1 MYSTIQRLNTLS
13 SLWVNA
19 LFFLCLW
26 ITVSTYFDNKYA
38 TSNVK
43 LISAQRKTARISY
56 SFRNIRQEYAFI
68 RFELDTDVRPLFEW
82 NTKQVFIYVVGSY
95 VSSKN
100 YPYNEVII
108 WSRTIR
114 RKKDGMIRVRNQENV
129 YSFNDIE
136 GSFMNKNL
144 TLCMYYNIMPQVG
157 ILKWGNG
164 SPSGRMRFS

>member
-1 MYSTIQRLNTLS
+1 MYILI
-13 SLWVNA
+13 
-19 LFFLCLW
+19 W
-26 ITVSTYFDNKYA
+26 I
-38 TSNVK
+38 
-43 LISAQRKTARISY
+43 
-56 SFRNIRQEYAFI
+56 
-68 RFELDTDVRPLFEW
+68 DVRPLFEW

-136 GSFMNKNL
+136 GSFM
-144 TLCMYYNIMPQVG
+144 
-157 ILKWGNG
+157 
-164 SPSGRMRFS
+164 